1 MYRLIFLLLFIINY
15 PLSIIHCSAQDKDIR
30 SVQFFVGDNE
40 QSDQVM
46 ELNGTEQL
54 TLWFDDL
61 NEERAPLNYTIVH
74 CDADWREDGLFFAD
88 YLDGFEENPLRDY
101 ALSFQTKINYMH
113 YELRIPNKDVRFK
126 ASGNYLLKIYEDD
139 RSAPVLVCR
148 FSLYENRVVEV
159 PLRMRTPV
167 QTGEKCLQQL
177 EFSVKHASLPV
188 RDAYRELKLRVTQNG
203 ISVPGIDP
211 PKPVFVDR
219 DEVSYTFT
227 DRNFYPGGN
236 EFRIFDTRTLD
247 FGAQGVTT
255 VRYDGQGFPYALL
268 NVDRPGTGR
277 PYLFHDDINGKFHVE
292 AYRMG
297 NRQLEAEY
305 VATGFTLKT
314 DELHEGQVYVFG
326 ELSNWALQPAFRM
339 FYNHETQAYEL
350 NVPLKQGYY
359 NYRYVYVG
367 NNGTVDFTAIEG
379 CFSETE
385 NYYTVFVYYRG
396 TRDKYDRLVAVQS
409 ISSL

>member
-15 PLSIIHCSAQDKDIR
+15 QLSIINCSAQDKDIR
-30 SVQFFVGDNE
+30 SVQCFVGDNE
-40 QSDQVM
+40 QSDPVM
-46 ELNGTEQL
+46 ELSGTTQL

-61 NEERAPLNYTIVH
+61 NEERASLNYTVVH

-88 YLDGFEENPLRDY
+88 YLDGFEENSLRNY

-113 YELRIPNKDVRFK
+113 YELRLPNEDVRFK
-126 ASGNYLLKIYEDD
+126 ASGNYLLKIYEND

-148 FSLYENRVVEV
+148 FSLYENRAVEV
-159 PLRMRTPV
+159 PLRVRTPA

-177 EFSVKHASLPV
+177 EFSVKHAALPV
-188 RDAYRELKLRVTQNG
+188 RDAYKELKVRVRQNG
-203 ISVPGIDP
+203 IPVPGIDP
-211 PKPVFVDR
+211 PKPVFVDHN
-219 DEVSYTFT
+219 EVSYTFI

-247 FGAQGVTT
+247 FGAQGVAH
-255 VRYDGQGFPYALL
+255 VRYDTQGYPYALL
-268 NVDRPGTGR
+268 NADFPGTGR
-277 PYLFHDDINGKFHVE
+277 PYLFRNDINGKFHVE
-292 AYRMG
+292 AYRMA
-297 NRQLEAEY
+297 NCHIEAEY
-305 VATGFTLKT
+305 VSTGFTLKA
-314 DELHEGQVYVFG
+314 DELPGGQVYVFG
-326 ELSNWALQPAFRM
+326 ELSNRALQPAFRM

-359 NYRYVYVG
+359 NYRYVYAG
-367 NNGTVDFTAIEG
+367 DNGQVDFTAIEG

-396 TRDKYDRLVAVQS
+396 LRDRYDRLVAVQT